1 MTVAIPSVA
10 PLCRLHAVRGD
21 PGGTHGT
28 FATPLFVTVK
38 TGRGRASVQQQ
49 RVEWAVVQSLHF
61 GELRGNVQKWLLLPQ
76 VLPLTGTRTLTHP
89 ASRSWETRFANTA
102 VWPPRTGG
110 GRASALGCG
119 PAPWRPQGHATT
131 TATGAR
137 RRRGLLL
144 ARGPPFCPFKPLHP
158 HPGLSFPPWEHR
170 KSLVQIK

>member
-28 FATPLFVTVK
+28 FTTPLFVTVK

-76 VLPLTGTRTLTHP
+76 VLPLTGTRTLSTPRP
-89 ASRSWETRFANTA
+89 AAGSRALQTLQFGPRGQEEG
-102 VWPPRTGG
+102 VPPPWGVALLPGGLRATPPPPPPGQGG
-110 GRASALGCG
+110 GVACSLLVVLPSAPLSLYT
-119 PAPWRPQGHATT
+119 R
-131 TATGAR
+131 
-137 RRRGLLL
+137 LL
-144 ARGPPFCPFKPLHP
+144 ACPSP
-158 HPGLSFPPWEHR
+158 HGNTGSHSCR
-170 KSLVQIK
+170 